1 MCKVTG
7 HITSSVISVSH
18 TYHTSIKRGHLANPA
33 TLLSPKVSSIEGF
46 HCTCSCMHIYMYM
59 CLLSR
64 YNDPPYVKV
73 KKLEVLTEVCNVE
86 NAQYIVDELG

>member
-1 MCKVTG
+1 MS
-7 HITSSVISVSH
+7 ILRH
-18 TYHTSIKRGHLANPA
+18 TC
-33 TLLSPKVSSIEGF
+33 V
-46 HCTCSCMHIYMYM
+46 
-59 CLLSR
+59 LSR

>member
-1 MCKVTG
+1 MEQQLSKLLLQVCTF
-7 HITSSVISVSH
+7 ITIVHCV
-18 TYHTSIKRGHLANPA
+18 LAGTRTTIN
-33 TLLSPKVSSIEGF
+33 
-46 HCTCSCMHIYMYM
+46 M
-59 CLLSR
+59 LSR